1 MDCVLS
7 EDDFGVFCLFCFWCQ
22 IRYTLTWNSCIVEE
36 IIVEIDLQ
44 IEIGIEV
51 DVDVDVGALIVWHGT
66 WIWKN
71 LLYLY
76 PLP

>member
-1 MDCVLS
+1 VL
-7 EDDFGVFCLFCFWCQ
+7 FCLFCFWCQ
-22 IRYTLTWNSCIVEE
+22 IRHTLKWNSCIVEE
-36 IIVEIDLQ
+36 RIVEIDIQ

-51 DVDVDVGALIVWHGT
+51 EIDVDVDVGALIVWHGT

-71 LLYLY
+71 LLCPY